1 MGESIKEAVKKFDR
15 EHPKS
20 FFGKLTKGM
29 REGAA
34 EKAKERAELRVVE
47 REAYQKAYTRARIAR
62 ASREGSEAGGK
73 RWYDPL
79 MNVHVGSPAP
89 RRTYVSRPRSHK
101 RKKSKRKRT
110 HHSNSGGGV
119 SFDMFDNWGFMK

>member
-1 MGESIKEAVKKFDR
+1 MGESIKEAIRKFDR
-15 EHPKS
+15 EHPKGI
-20 FFGKLTKGM
+20 FGKLAKSM
-29 REGAA
+29 REGAE

-62 ASREGSEAGGK
+62 ATREGSEAGGK

-79 MNVHVGSPAP
+79 MNIRVDSPAP
-89 RRTYVSRPRSHK
+89 RKTYVSRPRSRK
-101 RKKSKRKRT
+101 KKKSKRKRT
-110 HHSNSGGGV
+110 RSSGGGV